1 MFSKLFNHVDVRLI
15 GTGNVGTMNTMVN
28 IGVIPGLLTLA
39 SDAGKGALVVYLSM
53 RYGSVDSIAILSLF
67 SLILAHNFNPLLNF
81 SGGKGFGNLAGGLI
95 MISPL
100 TIPTMI
106 GFTTL
111 LLILFKVPKVTASI
125 VTVCFP
131 VILYF

>member
-1 MFSKLFNHVDVRLI
+1 
-15 GTGNVGTMNTMVN
+15 MNTMVN

-106 GFTTL
+106 GL
-111 LLILFKVPKVTASI
+111 PHS
-125 VTVCFP
+125 C
-131 VILYF
+131 